1 MEHHSIL
8 RVVSKLLIP
17 PMLVYALYVQ
27 FHGEYSPGGGFQAGV
42 VFAAAF
48 VLYSLVHGI
57 DALTKVAPPRVLH
70 VLAGFGVLIFA
81 GTGLVTMALGDAYL
95 GYYALAEH
103 PQHAQEWGIVVVEF
117 GVGMTVA
124 TVMLSLFIAFA
135 SHTRKLGDKDW

>member
-17 PMLVYALYVQ
+17 PMLVFALYVQ

-48 VLYSLVHGI
+48 ILYSLVHGI
-57 DALTKVAPPRVLH
+57 DALIEIVPPRALH
-70 VLAGFGVLIFA
+70 VFSAVGALIFA
-81 GTGLVTMALGDAYL
+81 GTGVVTMLLGEPFL
-95 GYYALAEH
+95 GYYALAEN
-103 PQHAQEWGIVVVEF
+103 PVHAQEWGIVIVEF

-124 TVMLSLFIAFA
+124 SVMLSLFIAFA
-135 SHTRKLGDKDW
+135 SHNPRLDDKDW